1 MSPTPHARGRSGETP
16 WRVIGAVGAAW
27 LIPGL
32 LVALQTLAV
41 QGSEGE
47 RPAVLVPLAMVPW
60 LLWALATPAIV
71 AAARRFPVEQG
82 TGRAVAAHLALGVPL
97 VLAMTAVTAWAYHE
111 TGAMPGRSFQDIWTL
126 YVGARLV
133 VFLFIY
139 AGVAGLVEFVATKR
153 RAAGE
158 AERAAR
164 LVAEAQALEAELARA
179 QLDALRLQ
187 LDPHVLFNALNA
199 VSGLVRTDQPDEAV
213 RMIARVSDLLRFT
226 LDRSSAPEI
235 PLAEELE
242 HVALYLDVE
251 RVRFGDRL
259 RVTLD
264 VDPAVRGALVPPLV
278 VQPLVENAVRHGLA
292 PRPRGGSVWV
302 TAQRDCDRLV
312 ITVEDDGVG
321 IADDTLVAS
330 SSGIGVRNARERL
343 RRLYGPAGT
352 LTLGVRPGGGT
363 RAVLTVPL
371 HHATASADPAARLT
385 PTPSTL

>member
-1 MSPTPHARGRSGETP
+1 MPHARGRSGATP
-16 WRVIGAVGAAW
+16 WRVMGAVGAAW

-41 QGSEGE
+41 QGSDGQ
-47 RPAVLVPLAMVPW
+47 RPAVLVPLAVVPW

-71 AAARRFPVEQG
+71 AAARRFPVERG

-97 VLAMTAVTAWAYHE
+97 VLAMTAVTAWAYHA

-139 AGVAGLVEFVATKR
+139 AGVVGLVEFVATRR

-199 VSGLVRTDQPDEAV
+199 VSGLVRTDRPDEAV

-226 LDRSSAPEI
+226 LDRSSAPET

-292 PRPRGGSVWV
+292 PRPQGGSVWI
-302 TAQRDCDRLV
+302 TARRDSGRLTV
-312 ITVEDDGVG
+312 TVEDDGVG
-321 IADDTLVAS
+321 IADDSPYAS
-330 SSGIGVRNARERL
+330 PLGIGVRNARERL
-343 RRLYGPAGT
+343 RRLYGSAGT
-352 LTLGVRPGGGT
+352 LALGTRPGGGT

-371 HHATASADPAARLT
+371 HHATAHTDQAARPT
-385 PTPSTL
+385 HTPSVLT